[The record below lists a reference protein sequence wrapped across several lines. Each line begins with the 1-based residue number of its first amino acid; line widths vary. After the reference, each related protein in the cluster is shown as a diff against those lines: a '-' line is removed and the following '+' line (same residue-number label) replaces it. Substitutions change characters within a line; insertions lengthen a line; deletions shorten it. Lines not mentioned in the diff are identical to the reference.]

1 MKFCGQW
8 EWILKMHEASIAI
21 SLLET
26 VSDLCQQEGYNSIES
41 VRLKVGRAAGIL
53 PEALL
58 FAFDAAKSDTIANK
72 AELIIEYVALG
83 GFCCDC
89 GSQFDSEERYIYA
102 CPACKSSAIKITRGD
117 ELQIIDMEV
126 N

>member
-1 MKFCGQW
+1 
-8 EWILKMHEASIAI
+8 MHEASIAI

-26 VSDLCQQEGYNSIES
+26 VSGLCRKEGYNSIES

-53 PEALL
+53 PGALL
-58 FAFDAAKSDTIANK
+58 FAFDAAKTGTLADEAR
-72 AELIIEYVALG
+72 LIIEYISLG
-83 GFCCDC
+83 GFCSDC
-89 GSQFDSEERYIYA
+89 GAEFESDERFVYS
-102 CPACKSSAIKITRGD
+102 CTSCGSSAIKITRGD

>member
-1 MKFCGQW
+1 
-8 EWILKMHEASIAI
+8 MHEASIAI

-26 VSDLCQQEGYNSIES
+26 ITDLCQQEGYSSIES

-53 PEALL
+53 PDALL
-58 FAFDAAKSDTIANK
+58 FAFDVVKAGTSAGQ
-72 AELIIEYVALG
+72 AELIIEHVLLG
-83 GFCCDC
+83 GFCREC
-89 GSQFDSEERYIYA
+89 GIEFESEERYVYS

-117 ELQIIDMEV
+117 EMQIIDMEV

>member
-58 FAFDAAKSDTIANK
+58 FAFDAAKSDTIAKK

-89 GSQFDSEERYIYA
+89 GSQFDSVERYIYA
-102 CPACKSSAIKITRGD
+102 CPACKSRTIKITRGD

>member
-1 MKFCGQW
+1 
-8 EWILKMHEASIAI
+8 MHEASIAI
-21 SLLET
+21 SLIET

-53 PEALL
+53 PDALL
-58 FAFDAAKSDTIANK
+58 FAFDVAKSDTLANK
-72 AELIIEYVALG
+72 AELIIEYVPLG
-83 GFCCDC
+83 GVCCDC
-89 GSQFDSEERYIYA
+89 GSHFDSEERYIFA

>member
-1 MKFCGQW
+1 
-8 EWILKMHEASIAI
+8 MHEASIAI
-21 SLLET
+21 SLIET

-53 PEALL
+53 PDALL
-58 FAFDAAKSDTIANK
+58 FAFDAAKAGTIANQ
-72 AELIIEYVALG
+72 AELIIEYISIG
-83 GFCCDC
+83 GFCSDC
-89 GSQFDSEERYIYA
+89 GSQFNSEERYIYS
-102 CPACKSSAIKITRGD
+102 CPTCKSNAIKITRGD